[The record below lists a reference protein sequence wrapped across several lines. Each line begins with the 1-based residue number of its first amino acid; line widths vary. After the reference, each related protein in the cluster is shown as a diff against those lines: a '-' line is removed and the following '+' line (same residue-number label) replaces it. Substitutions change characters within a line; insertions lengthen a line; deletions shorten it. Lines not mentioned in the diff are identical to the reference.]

1 MPGPMVLN
9 DRSRSFCFWYPGDVS
24 VCPSLL
30 LGNPLMKTGPSS
42 VSGNWGPCQ
51 SGTCFKFVTDTM
63 RSNDS
68 LNAQQPNMQNCSLR
82 KTSRTSYAKSIREI
96 KLAAPA
102 ISIHVSRF
110 YLSLLRQQHNMSGVD
125 WLCPTWWVGQGSPAP
140 DVGSIWW
147 WRGELVSVAIRK
159 RGKQDPNLWTMRRKC
174 YLKCFLGY
182 LQDDTEEQVRIN
194 WEEVECTSLDHE

>member
-24 VCPSLL
+24 ACPSLL

-140 DVGSIWW
+140 DVSWSRLAWGTIQLSHSGLSPRPHCPTYSPRFI
-147 WRGELVSVAIRK
+147 GHY
-159 RGKQDPNLWTMRRKC
+159 C
-174 YLKCFLGY
+174 
-182 LQDDTEEQVRIN
+182 
-194 WEEVECTSLDHE
+194 SLIGL